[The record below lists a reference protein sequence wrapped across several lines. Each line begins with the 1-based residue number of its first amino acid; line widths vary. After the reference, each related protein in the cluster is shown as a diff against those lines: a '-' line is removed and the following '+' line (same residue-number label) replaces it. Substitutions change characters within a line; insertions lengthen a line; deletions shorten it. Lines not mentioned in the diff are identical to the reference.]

1 MDSRKLLEL
10 ASGTADYSQHLAVE
24 RNLEQPSGIRG
35 FTDKQNLIG
44 SRRDAHRIGRTDH
57 RRKSFA
63 RWRLAVDRRDPWRR
77 RHVDGEHTQKFTI
90 VIEDLDAPVRAVANI
105 DIVVTVDNDGMRKV
119 ELAGGRATCSP

>member
-44 SRRDAHRIGRTDH
+44 SRCDAHRIGRTDH
-57 RRKSFA
+57 GRKSIA
-63 RWRLAVDRRDPWRR
+63 RWRLAVDGRVPGGGWKFD
-77 RHVDGEHTQKFTI
+77 VKHTKNFTVGI
-90 VIEDLDAPVRAVANI
+90 KHLNARVGAFTNI
-105 DIVVTVDNDGMRKV
+105 DVFVAVN
-119 ELAGGRATCSP
+119 